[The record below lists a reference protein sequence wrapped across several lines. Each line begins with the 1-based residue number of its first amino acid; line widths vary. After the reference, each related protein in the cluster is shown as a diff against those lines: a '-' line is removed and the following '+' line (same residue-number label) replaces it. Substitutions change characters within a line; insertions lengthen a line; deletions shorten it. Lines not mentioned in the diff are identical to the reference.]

1 MAGHE
6 IENEMED
13 WRRRTKDGEKE
24 EVKSYKRTPKLKV
37 ESPERWGGKVRRKRK
52 VGSLTSRGVKV

>member
-24 EVKSYKRTPKLKV
+24 EVKSYK
-37 ESPERWGGKVRRKRK
+37 
-52 VGSLTSRGVKV
+52 